1 MMQVKNRACVRT
13 VAVRS
18 LRAFKMRNLIAVIAI
33 MLTTMLF
40 TALFTI
46 AISINDSFQQ
56 SNFLMAGGD
65 AHGSFKKLT
74 EEQMETLKK
83 DPLIRE
89 TGARLFLGM
98 GTGDAFRKTQ
108 VEVSYMDAHE
118 VKHYFCTPTHGH
130 RPKEGSNE
138 AMTDTRVLKL
148 LGVQPKIGTKFTVT
162 YQIGGGQSE
171 PKTVTQEFVLSGW
184 WDYNGVSQASNVI
197 VPESYVKKTLQ
208 NVEIGE
214 DEESGKWSLDV
225 MFGNAL
231 HIEKNMRQVIRDCGF
246 QSEDASKPGYI
257 AFGVNWG
264 YPGAQSSSNLNAESI
279 AAIVALLVLIVFTGY
294 LVIYNVFQIS
304 VTNDIRF
311 YGLLKTIGMTGRQL
325 KRIIRL
331 QAVLLSAIG
340 IPAGLLLGFGIGVGL
355 APAVMAQMSYT
366 TAVIKLHAWVFVGA
380 ALFSLVTVFLSCN
393 KPGRI
398 AAKVSPVEAVRYTE
412 ADCGRKKAKAAKKP
426 ASLGRMAWANVGR
439 NRKKTV
445 LVVISLSLAVVL
457 LNLTVM
463 FANGFDM
470 DLYLKHFCVSD
481 FVFANA
487 DYFNVQKGFHSSDE
501 AVEDSAMQTVL
512 AQNGVKESGCVYGQ
526 TTRVLEKIKKK
537 DMLAYFTSM
546 GHTMTK
552 EQEKGYFNWKEQAD
566 DGSYYDDIQLY
577 GMDAF
582 PLQKVKVLKGD
593 VTALDQENAI
603 AAVYK
608 QDDYDKK
615 VDHSNWA
622 GVGDQVTLRYV
633 NSWKYFNA
641 ETGKEI
647 PEEEIDSYEGACDVE
662 ADDYTQKTYTVVA
675 EILVPSA
682 MNCRYY
688 GSPQFVLGSDTF
700 IKDTGTKDVMHMMFD
715 MKNNQSAR
723 AMESFLKNYT
733 EQVEPLYSY
742 ESKFSYEKEFDS
754 FRGMFLLLGGVL
766 SGVIA
771 VVGTLNFLNAILT
784 GMIARRRE
792 FAVLQSVGMTRRQ
805 LKRMLV
811 YEGLLYTF
819 AAIAISLILVVAS
832 EPFMGKMIEKMF
844 WFFRFQYTIGPV
856 VLAALIFTVIGAGV
870 PLVVYCVVGKQTIV
884 ERLRE
889 TE

>member
-1 MMQVKNRACVRT
+1 MIQVKNRACVRT
-13 VAVRS
+13 IAVRS
-18 LRAFKMRNLIAVIAI
+18 LRASKMRNLIAVIAI

-208 NVEIGE
+208 HVNIGE

-231 HIEKNMRQVIRDCGF
+231 HIEKDMRQVIRDCGF

-264 YPGAQSSSNLNAESI
+264 YTGAQSSSNLNPESI

-304 VTNDIRF
+304 VANDIRF

-331 QAVLLSAIG
+331 QAVLLSGIG
-340 IPAGLLLGFGIGVGL
+340 IPAG
-355 APAVMAQMSYT
+355 
-366 TAVIKLHAWVFVGA
+366 
-380 ALFSLVTVFLSCN
+380 
-393 KPGRI
+393 
-398 AAKVSPVEAVRYTE
+398 
-412 ADCGRKKAKAAKKP
+412 
-426 ASLGRMAWANVGR
+426 GR

-615 VDHSNWA
+615 VDHSNWV

-682 MNCRYY
+682 MSCRYY

-819 AAIAISLILVVAS
+819 AAIVISLILVVAS

-870 PLVVYCVVGKQTIV
+870 PLVVYRVVGKQTIV